1 LVNKKLY
8 IIEMYCKN
16 RNIIYNSRTFPGKR
30 RLEAGMSTAAELK
43 QNDNLFIHPW
53 DDIVKLGGNKRTLLD
68 KGEGVYVYD
77 SEGNRLLDAPAGMW
91 CVNIGHGR
99 TEMAQAVY
107 DQIMALTYVS
117 PWSMTTGPAAEFA
130 AMLTEQ
136 SPGDL
141 NHVFYTTGGSTAV
154 DSALRFVHFYNNLRG
169 KPAKKKIISQKRG
182 YHGSTYLGGSVS
194 GKERDKSNLEME
206 SHLVHHIEAPH
217 PLYKPEGMS
226 DADFLEQCVAN
237 LENKIAE
244 VGADNC
250 AVFVAEPILA
260 SGGVIVPPEGYHK
273 RCLEV
278 CRENDML
285 YLSDEVVT
293 AFGRLGHCFAS
304 EDVFGIV
311 PDIITTAK
319 GLTSGYVPMG
329 AFLVSDRLIEE
340 IKANGGDSA
349 VFSNGFTYSGHPVAA
364 AAGIKNLEIMLRE
377 KLFEHA
383 QDVGPYMQQQMQTLR
398 DIPIVR
404 DIRGK
409 GLMACVECELKH
421 GDDDLAMD
429 YEIGNLIDKH
439 CQKLGLIV
447 RPIINMCVMSPPLT
461 ITREQID
468 DMVSML
474 RQGILLALEEIESAE
489 AEAAGEANRHP
500 SPAA

>member
-1 LVNKKLY
+1 
-8 IIEMYCKN
+8 
-16 RNIIYNSRTFPGKR
+16 
-30 RLEAGMSTAAELK
+30 MSTAVELK
-43 QNDNLFIHPW
+43 QRDNQFIHPW
-53 DDIVKLGGNKRTLLD
+53 DDIVKLGGHQRTLLD

-99 TEMAQAVY
+99 QEMAQTVY
-107 DQIMALTYVS
+107 DQVMALTYVS

-130 AMLTEQ
+130 AMVAEQ
-136 SPGDL
+136 APGDL
-141 NHVFYTTGGSTAV
+141 NHVFFTTCGSTAV
-154 DSALRFVHFYNNLRG
+154 DSALRFVQFYNNMRG
-169 KPAKKKIISQKRG
+169 LPNKKQIIAQKRG
-182 YHGSTYLGGSVS
+182 YHGSTYLGGTVS
-194 GKERDKSNLEME
+194 GKERDKSNLDFETR
-206 SHLVHHIEAPH
+206 LVHHIEAPH
-217 PLYKPEGMS
+217 PLHKPEGQS
-226 DADFLEQCVAN
+226 DAEFLDACVAN

-244 VGADNC
+244 VGAENC

-260 SGGVIVPPEGYHK
+260 SGGVVVPPEGYHK

-278 CRENDML
+278 CRKNDML

-304 EDVFGIV
+304 EAVFGIT

-329 AFLVSDRLIEE
+329 AFLVSDRLVQE
-340 IKANGGDSA
+340 IKERGGDSA

-364 AAGIKNLEIMLRE
+364 AAGITNLEIMLRE
-377 KLFEHA
+377 KLFEQA
-383 QDVGPYMQQQMQTLR
+383 RDTGPYLQQQMQTLR

-404 DIRGK
+404 DVRGL
-409 GLMACVECELKH
+409 GLMACVECELKQ

-439 CQKLGLIV
+439 CQALGLIV

-468 DMVSML
+468 EMV
-474 RQGILLALEEIESAE
+474 GILRKGIEMAMEDIEKQE
-489 AEAAGEANRHP
+489 AQADQQDRHP
-500 SPAA
+500 SPVA

>member
-1 LVNKKLY
+1 
-8 IIEMYCKN
+8 
-16 RNIIYNSRTFPGKR
+16 
-30 RLEAGMSTAAELK
+30 MSTAAELK
-43 QNDNLFIHPW
+43 QSDNLFIHPW
-53 DDIVKLGGNKRTLLD
+53 DDFVKLGGHRRTLLD
-68 KGEGVYVYD
+68 QGEGVYVYD

-99 TEMAQAVY
+99 EEMARAVY

-117 PWSMTTGPAAEFA
+117 PWSMTTGPASEFA
-130 AMLTEQ
+130 ALLAAQ

-141 NHVFYTTGGSTAV
+141 NHVFFTTGGSTAV

-169 KPAKKKIISQKRG
+169 KPGKNQIISQRRG

-194 GKERDKSNLEME
+194 GKERDKNNLETE
-206 SHLVHHIEAPH
+206 SHLVHHIDAPH
-217 PLYKPEGMS
+217 PLLKPEAMS
-226 DADFLEQCVAN
+226 DAEFLDQCVAN
-237 LENKIAE
+237 LETRIAE

-260 SGGVIVPPEGYHK
+260 SGGVIVPPEGYHR

-278 CRENDML
+278 CRNNDML

-319 GLTSGYVPMG
+319 GLTSGYIPMG
-329 AFLVSDRLIEE
+329 AFLVSDRLVAE

-364 AAGIKNLEIMLRE
+364 AAGIKSLEIMQRE
-377 KLFEHA
+377 KLFE
-383 QDVGPYMQQQMQTLR
+383 QVRETGPYLQQQMQSLR

-404 DIRGK
+404 DVRGE
-409 GLMACVECELKH
+409 GLMACVECELEP
-421 GDDDLAMD
+421 GDNDLAQD
-429 YEIGNLIDKH
+429 YEIGKLIDKH
-439 CQKLGLIV
+439 CQQLGLIV
-447 RPIINMCVMSPPLT
+447 RPLVNMCVMSPPLT
-461 ITREQID
+461 ITPAQID
-468 DMVSML
+468 DMVAML
-474 RQGILLALEEIESAE
+474 RQGILLALQEIESAE
-489 AEAAGEANRHP
+489 TEAVDTRRKHS

>member
-1 LVNKKLY
+1 
-8 IIEMYCKN
+8 
-16 RNIIYNSRTFPGKR
+16 
-30 RLEAGMSTAAELK
+30 MSTSAELK

-53 DDIVKLGGNKRTLLD
+53 DDIAKIGNHQRTLLS
-68 KGEGVYVYD
+68 KGDGVYVYD

-99 TEMAQAVY
+99 QEMAQAVY
-107 DQIMALTYVS
+107 DQIMGLTYVS

-130 AMLTEQ
+130 AMIAEQ

-141 NHVFYTTGGSTAV
+141 NHVFFTTGGSTAV
-154 DSALRFVHFYNNLRG
+154 DSALRFVQFYNNVRG
-169 KPAKKKIISQKRG
+169 KPNKKQIIAQKRG
-182 YHGSTYLGGSVS
+182 YHGSTYLGGNVS
-194 GKERDKSNLEME
+194 GKERDKNNLDME
-206 SHLVHHIEAPH
+206 IGLVHHIEAPH
-217 PLYKPEGMS
+217 PLYKPADQS
-226 DADFLEQCVAN
+226 DADFLDACVAN
-237 LENKIAE
+237 LENMIAE

-260 SGGVIVPPEGYHK
+260 SGGVIVPPEGYHQ

-278 CRENDML
+278 CRKNDML

-319 GLTSGYVPMG
+319 GLTSGYIPMG
-329 AFLVSDRLIEE
+329 AFLVSDRLIQEV
-340 IKANGGDSA
+340 KAKGGDSA

-377 KLFEHA
+377 NLFEHA
-383 QDVGPYMQQQMQTLR
+383 QEIGPYMQQQMQTLR
-398 DIPIVR
+398 DLPIVS
-404 DIRGK
+404 DVRGK
-409 GLMACVECELKH
+409 GLMACVECELKQ
-421 GDDDLAMD
+421 GSNDLAMD

-439 CQKLGLIV
+439 CQAMGLIV

-461 ITREQID
+461 ITKAQID
-468 DMVSML
+468 EMVSIL
-474 RQGILLALEEIESAE
+474 RKGIEMAMAEIESLE
-489 AEAAGEANRHP
+489 SKSVESNHHHP

>member
-1 LVNKKLY
+1 
-8 IIEMYCKN
+8 
-16 RNIIYNSRTFPGKR
+16 
-30 RLEAGMSTAAELK
+30 MSTSAELK

-53 DDIVKLGGNKRTLLD
+53 DDLAKIGGHQRTLLN
-68 KGEGVYVYD
+68 KGEGVYVTD

-99 TEMAQAVY
+99 EEMAQAVY
-107 DQIMALTYVS
+107 DQVMALTYVS

-130 AMLTEQ
+130 ALIAEQ

-141 NHVFYTTGGSTAV
+141 NHVFFTTCGSTAV
-154 DSALRFVHFYNNLRG
+154 DSALRFVQFYNNMRG
-169 KPAKKKIISQKRG
+169 KPNKKHIISQKRG

-194 GKERDKSNLEME
+194 GKERDKNNLDFETR
-206 SHLVHHIEAPH
+206 LVHHIEAPH
-217 PLYKPEGMS
+217 PLYKPTGQS
-226 DADFLEQCVAN
+226 DAEFLDACVAN
-237 LENKIAE
+237 LENMIDE
-244 VGADNC
+244 VGSENC

-260 SGGVIVPPEGYHK
+260 SGGVIVPPEGYHQ

-278 CRENDML
+278 CRRHDML

-304 EDVFGIV
+304 QDVFGIT

-319 GLTSGYVPMG
+319 GLTSGYIPMG

-340 IKANGGDSA
+340 IKQHGGDSA

-364 AAGIKNLEIMLRE
+364 VAGIKNLEIMQRE
-377 KLFEHA
+377 KLFEQA
-383 QDVGPYMQQQMQTLR
+383 RETGPYMQQQMQTLR
-398 DIPIVR
+398 DIPIVS
-404 DIRGK
+404 DVRGL
-409 GLMACVECELKH
+409 GLMACVQCELKQ

-439 CQKLGLIV
+439 CQALGLIV

-468 DMVSML
+468 EMVSIL
-474 RQGILLALEEIESAE
+474 RQGILLAMEEINTLEASA
-489 AEAAGEANRHP
+489 AEEGHHHP